1 MIDNGDWANGRKA
14 IVARIQAAEAL
25 TDIGEVMA
33 LIQERLGFTY
43 YKLFVGR
50 PPPSTRV
57 VDQLLLYNHPDSLF
71 ERLSA
76 TGIRIRSP
84 EDLFKRAEHR
94 TFTWTIDLLDE
105 AYEGPQLNTM
115 REILVEYGVL
125 TGVYFSLHA
134 VEGPNRMLALQG
146 DRPPLSQ
153 AELEDFSLLAF
164 QLLHRVYTL
173 EKRQGEWTTG
183 VSALDMTCLSL
194 AASGLDSAAIAQK
207 MGFSTRTVHYLITSI
222 CQKLGVGTLEHAVT
236 EALRRG
242 FLT

>member
-1 MIDNGDWANGRKA
+1 MIDSGDWSSGRKA

-25 TDIGEVMA
+25 TDIGEVMS
-33 LIQERLGFTY
+33 LIQERLGFSY

-50 PPPSTRV
+50 PPSSTCA
-57 VDQLLLYNHPDSLF
+57 VDQLLLYNHPDALF

-84 EDLFKRAEHR
+84 EDLFKRVENR
-94 TFTWTIDLLDE
+94 TFIWTIDLLDD
-105 AYEGPQLNTM
+105 AYEDPQLGTM
-115 REILVEYGVL
+115 REILVEYGIL
-125 TGVYFSLHA
+125 TGAYFSLHA

-146 DRPPLSQ
+146 DRPPLSP

-164 QLLHRVYTL
+164 HLLHRVCTI
-173 EKRQGEWTTG
+173 EKRQGQWTTG
-183 VSALDMTCLSL
+183 ISALDMTCLSL

-242 FLT
+242 FIT